1 MIVGAVAAVLGCGS
15 SGSTEEL
22 VVLPS
27 PLPVDAMLGV
37 EVTVY
42 PLTMILAEPALD
54 WDEQI
59 APRDEALL
67 RADSLLATALTERT
81 PEVTW
86 VLPDAMRRA
95 AKMAPGLLTPPDR
108 MGTSVF
114 RNNLQKIPDPLW
126 SQMRQMTGVVGDR
139 YSLIPASLFFFADSA
154 GVGRAE
160 LTVVLAEVR
169 LGEIQW
175 RTVAKG
181 SGDTP
186 WSALEAALETLVPL
200 PSSGGR
206 P

>member
-1 MIVGAVAAVLGCGS
+1 
-15 SGSTEEL
+15 
-22 VVLPS
+22 
-27 PLPVDAMLGV
+27 MLGV

-54 WDEQI
+54 WDEEI
-59 APRDEALL
+59 SPRDEALL
-67 RADSLLATALTERT
+67 RADSLLATALTERA

-86 VLPDAMRRA
+86 VLPDKLRRA
-95 AKMAPGLLTPPDR
+95 ARMAPGLLTPPDR

-126 SQMRQMTGVVGDR
+126 GQMRQMTGVVGDR
-139 YSLIPASLFFFADSA
+139 YSLVPASLFFFEDSV
-154 GVGRAE
+154 GFGRAE

-169 LGEIQW
+169 LGEIHW

-181 SGDTP
+181 SGETP
-186 WSALEAALETLVPL
+186 WSALEAALETLAPL
-200 PSSGGR
+200 PSSSGGR